1 MPNPI
6 VAFLLARLRGL
17 RFPALAA
24 IAGGLFLLTLV
35 VPDPLPFA
43 DELLLGLLAL
53 LFANWKREPPTGD
66 PPRPPEPPLPPR

>member
-6 VAFLLARLRGL
+6 VAMLLARLRNL
-17 RFPALAA
+17 RFPLLAA
-24 IAGGLFLLTLV
+24 LSAGLFLLTLV

-53 LFANWKREPPTGD
+53 MFANWKRDRLPPG
-66 PPRPPEPPLPPR
+66 PPPE

>member
-6 VAFLLARLRGL
+6 VAVVLARLRNL
-17 RFPALAA
+17 RFPVLAA
-24 IAGGLFLLTLV
+24 ITAGLFLLTLL

-53 LFANWKREPPTGD
+53 LFANWKRE
-66 PPRPPEPPLPPR
+66 RLPPGPPPD